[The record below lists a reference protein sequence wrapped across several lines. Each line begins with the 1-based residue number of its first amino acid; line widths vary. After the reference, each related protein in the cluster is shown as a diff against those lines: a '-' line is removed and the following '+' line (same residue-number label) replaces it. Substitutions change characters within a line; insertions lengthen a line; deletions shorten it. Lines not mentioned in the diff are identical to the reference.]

1 MTGNN
6 PFEENNPWSNSSKA
20 APTGPRFGN
29 AYEDDNN
36 AWNGGPVNHMPSPSD
51 YRSSASNNGWSEST
65 KIEYPASES
74 NPSPI
79 ATPANAYQ
87 YSGTRFG
94 NQDTFGGDAYS
105 KVQVNDGST
114 PSPAPTPAGGKP
126 RPNQEQLQE
135 ALPPKWDDARMNP
148 SKRRLLLRGGQL
160 IAAIGHLGFAAGA
173 SPFSNH
179 DFPLDTPACFYFLY
193 AVAIITI
200 IWTFFHLFFYCYRRI
215 AHGHKLNR
223 VLMTGIDLLLAILW
237 GIGTIV
243 EIAKFPCPPGG
254 YDKWCDF
261 YNVSIFWGML
271 SLVLFL
277 MAVGWDVIGSC
288 IARRK

>member
-6 PFEENNPWSNSSKA
+6 PFEENNPWGTSSNA

-51 YRSSASNNGWSEST
+51 YRSNASTTNNAWSEST
-65 KIEYPASES
+65 KIETTASEG

-87 YSGTRFG
+87 YSGTRFA
-94 NQDTFGGDAYS
+94 NQDTFAGDAYS

-173 SPFSNH
+173 SPVSNMMM
-179 DFPLDTPACFYFLY
+179 
-193 AVAIITI
+193 I
-200 IWTFFHLFFYCYRRI
+200 
-215 AHGHKLNR
+215 
-223 VLMTGIDLLLAILW
+223 LLH
-237 GIGTIV
+237 
-243 EIAKFPCPPGG
+243 
-254 YDKWCDF
+254 
-261 YNVSIFWGML
+261 
-271 SLVLFL
+271 
-277 MAVGWDVIGSC
+277 
-288 IARRK
+288 R